1 MERERTRYHAMARME
16 RHGGFVFKDFDSWDS
31 LLVWLM
37 AEARQYYNVFIQKK
51 EDDDGKKV

>member
-1 MERERTRYHAMARME
+1 MERCRYHAMARTE

-37 AEARQYYNVFIQKK
+37 GEAQQYYNVFIQRK
-51 EDDDGKKV
+51 DD